1 MVHLSPA
8 SMANIVSLS
17 SQAPLRRVRDR
28 IVAAHDD
35 LRVRVTDM
43 ATLLNGQRSINVIVT
58 EQHCTRMFDICQEM
72 AARGITVISGVM
84 QTALYRRDY
93 IAFVCQFRYPD
104 QQSGCG
110 VVFLDLRK
118 DTPPS
123 TQWDNAMP
131 STPSKVLKVSWM
143 HDGRLICIS
152 DETCVLI
159 SIVDG
164 VNKMCFKNYTLLP
177 GRIGN
182 DSYNAC
188 VVAGD
193 DNNFIGTLHMPWI
206 VDTLKR
212 DEFCHHKVVDSVSLL
227 QCEPGTTHS
236 VQHCISRSV
245 ICLVRAAD
253 GLLVAATKTSVF
265 VLHDKCSIQLHEP
278 AHTHEAIRRTL
289 AVNEH
294 YILLAHRMST
304 SYIDVVVFRRDST
317 FSVALHKTLPN
328 GGILMSADWISPHRA
343 QIVRS
348 LRVEFIDMN

>member
-1 MVHLSPA
+1 M
-8 SMANIVSLS
+8 
-17 SQAPLRRVRDR
+17 RRVRDR
-28 IVAAHDD
+28 IVAAYDD

-43 ATLLNGQRSINVIVT
+43 TTLLDGQSSISVIVS
-58 EQHCTRMFDICQEM
+58 ERHSTRMFDICQEM
-72 AARGITVISGVM
+72 AARGVTVTSGVM
-84 QTALYRRDY
+84 QTALYHKDY
-93 IAFVCQFRYPD
+93 IVFVCQLRYPD
-104 QQSGCG
+104 QRSGCG

-118 DTPPS
+118 AVS
-123 TQWDNAMP
+123 EQWDKAMP
-131 STPSKVLKVSWM
+131 SLPSKVLKASWT

-164 VNKMCFKNYTLLP
+164 ANRLCFKNYALLP

-188 VVAGD
+188 AVAGD

-212 DEFCHHKVVDSVSLL
+212 DEFCHHKVIDSVSLL

-265 VLHDKCSIQLHEP
+265 VLHDKSSIQLQEP
-278 AHTHEAIRRTL
+278 PHTHEAIRRTL

-294 YILLAHRMST
+294 YILLAHRMSN
-304 SYIDVVVFRRDST
+304 SFVDVIVFRRDST
-317 FSVALHKTLPN
+317 YSVALHKTLPN
-328 GGILMSADWISPHRA
+328 DGILMSADWIGPHRA